1 MSVRE
6 RGFTL
11 IEVLVALGILG
22 LLGLAF
28 VRIFSS
34 TFDAT
39 SNITARNDLLHEAQI
54 AQQLIASKV
63 KLAWYVYP
71 TGTTIKINN
80 GATTANALAGSNTWT
95 VGSDPFLALVL
106 PPQDPTQNCTPTD
119 KDGCYR
125 FYAYYAFPRSHYLSA
140 ISASSS
146 QRLDPDPRND
156 NTWVIM
162 EYRTAL
168 TAFTPNPSCS
178 NIPTPNGGLPGGGRL
193 LVEYVQPE
201 SDTPSYTIFAVQ
213 PDNSVVL
220 SLRMVKDT
228 VKRTIRL
235 PAPSGTPLEL
245 KTTPRNYRVG
255 CN

>member
-1 MSVRE
+1 MSRLL
-6 RGFTL
+6 RLFAGDLAHSGFSH
-11 IEVLVALGILG
+11 IRPAS
-22 LLGLAF
+22 
-28 VRIFSS
+28 FSWV
-34 TFDAT
+34 FDAPKPV
-39 SNITARNDLLHEAQI
+39 AEC
-54 AQQLIASKV
+54 
-63 KLAWYVYP
+63 
-71 TGTTIKINN
+71 N
-80 GATTANALAGSNTWT
+80 G
-95 VGSDPFLALVL
+95 
-106 PPQDPTQNCTPTD
+106 D
-119 KDGCYR
+119 KGGWIR
-125 FYAYYAFPRSHYLSA
+125 T
-140 ISASSS
+140 
-146 QRLDPDPRND
+146 PRND

-235 PAPSGTPLEL
+235 PAPSGSPLEL
-245 KTTPRNYRVG
+245 KATPRNYRVG